1 MNRLISTNLQ
11 SVTPDALPPADGS
24 SAASGARPAR
34 ILFIHGNI
42 LGFKS
47 VARALKHHCDRR
59 DDIDATHIDLIA
71 PMWLKVLGKSAPFP
85 TSGWDMHSTR
95 YLYAWRMILKR
106 WFAGPLDIRRF
117 DAAHLM
123 TQGNAMAFL
132 DFKGNVRTKFAVNVD
147 GTAIQDCTEFGF
159 SRIARAPF
167 IRAERRMFAAA
178 DLMVTRNAWAA
189 TSLRADFGVPEARIH
204 VAQNSLAVPDAHR
217 WDGRG
222 RDHGG
227 LPRIAF
233 VGTWVRKN
241 GPLAL
246 RVFER
251 HFKGRAELHVFSN
264 KTSGPAIEGVQWR
277 GYIPREELIN
287 EALPSMDIFL
297 LPSREDMLPWAA
309 LEGAGAGLP
318 IVASR
323 IGAMSEP
330 VRDGETGILCEA
342 GSDESFAKALERLVI
357 DAPLRERMGRAGREH
372 VAKNHNPDV
381 TYPRLIDRLVTLA
394 RS

>member
-1 MNRLISTNLQ
+1 MNRLISTNLEN
-11 SVTPDALPPADGS
+11 VAADRLPIADGS
-24 SAASGARPAR
+24 SPQDRPVRA
-34 ILFIHGNI
+34 LFIHGNI

-47 VARALKHHCDRR
+47 VARALKHHCAGRL
-59 DDIDATHIDLIA
+59 DIDAVHIDLVA
-71 PMWLKVLGKSAPFP
+71 PMWLKVLGKAAPFP
-85 TSGWDMHSTR
+85 TRGWDMHSTR
-95 YLYAWRMILKR
+95 YLYAWKMILGG
-106 WFAGPLDIRRF
+106 WFNGPLDIRRF
-117 DAAHLM
+117 DVAHLM
-123 TQGNAMAFL
+123 TQGNALAFIP
-132 DFKGNVRTKFAVNVD
+132 FSKSTRTKFAVNLD
-147 GTAIQDCTEFGF
+147 GTAVQDCTEFGF

-167 IRAERRMFAAA
+167 IAAERRMFSAA
-178 DLMVTRNAWAA
+178 DLLVTRNAWAA
-189 TSLRADFGVPEARIH
+189 TSLRSDFKVPESRIH
-204 VAQNSLAVPDAHR
+204 VAQNSLAVPEAHR

-222 RDHGG
+222 REHGG

-246 RVFER
+246 RVHQRFLR
-251 HFKGRAELHVFSN
+251 DKAELHIFSD
-264 KTSGPAIEGVQWR
+264 KRSGAELRNVKWR

-323 IGAMSEP
+323 VGAMGEP
-330 VRDGETGILCEA
+330 VRDGQTGILCEP
-342 GSDESFAKALERLVI
+342 GDDESFRAALERLVA
-357 DAPLRERMGRAGREH
+357 DAPLREKMGRAGREH
-372 VAKNHNPDV
+372 VAQNHNPDV
-381 TYPRLIDRLVTLA
+381 TYPKLIDRLIALA